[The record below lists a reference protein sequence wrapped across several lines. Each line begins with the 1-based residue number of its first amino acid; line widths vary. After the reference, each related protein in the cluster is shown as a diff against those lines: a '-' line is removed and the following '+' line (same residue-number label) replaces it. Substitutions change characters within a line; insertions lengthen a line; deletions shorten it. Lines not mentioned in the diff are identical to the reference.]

1 MITASNTKLAKIL
14 SNIKSKDGEKNL
26 FQHLNK
32 MYEIK
37 KLMNDDI
44 KYNDLFEDI
53 SLIIKE
59 KGSYIQKKKNKI
71 KKI

>member
-44 KYNDLFEDI
+44 KYNDLFEEI
-53 SLIIKE
+53 
-59 KGSYIQKKKNKI
+59 
-71 KKI
+71 

>member
-1 MITASNTKLAKIL
+1 MITENSKLAKIL

-37 KLMNDDI
+37 KLINDDI
-44 KYNDLFEDI
+44 KFNDLFEDI
-53 SLIIKE
+53 SLRIKE
-59 KGSYIQKKKNKI
+59 QGK
-71 KKI
+71 